1 MQVPVD
7 TTNNTTSNT
16 TTLPNVTNKTVA
28 EAKKILEKAGFT
40 CSTSGKSDEL
50 VTDQFPVKGS
60 QLTKDSIVKLYTET
74 ENTRVSKKVPNLI
87 NKNLSQVKEELK
99 KSNLNL
105 SVTGSGIVV
114 SQDPIQ
120 GTSVEEGTIIKV
132 TMGN

>member
-1 MQVPVD
+1 MIALYIVAIVVVCGLVVFYFCWV
-7 TTNNTTSNT
+7 TRKRKK
-16 TTLPNVTNKTVA
+16 TLERMGDKKPKKVKQHKKTV
-28 EAKKILEKAGFT
+28 
-40 CSTSGKSDEL
+40 
-50 VTDQFPVKGS
+50 
-60 QLTKDSIVKLYTET
+60 
-74 ENTRVSKKVPNLI
+74 
-87 NKNLSQVKEELK
+87 VKEELK

>member
-1 MQVPVD
+1 M
-7 TTNNTTSNT
+7 
-16 TTLPNVTNKTVA
+16 A
-28 EAKKILEKAGFT
+28 EAEKILKNAGFI
-40 CSTSGKSDEL
+40 CSTSGKSDEI
-50 VTDQFPVKGS
+50 VTEQFPVKGS

-87 NKNLSQVKEELK
+87 NKNLSQVKALLK
-99 KSNLNL
+99 EKNLNL

-120 GTSVEEGTIIKV
+120 DTSVEEGTIIKV